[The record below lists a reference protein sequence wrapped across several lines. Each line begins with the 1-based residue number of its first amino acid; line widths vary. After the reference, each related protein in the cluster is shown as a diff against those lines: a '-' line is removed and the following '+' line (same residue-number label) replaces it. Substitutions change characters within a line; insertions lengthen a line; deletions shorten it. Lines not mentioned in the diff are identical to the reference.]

1 MWFLLFEQSKHLNK
15 NQKKRKAEAD
25 LMNKNAA
32 YQDWVKFNKLMEQ
45 ATDEHK
51 ELFVKKAKG
60 ENRGKESFYSVA
72 KTEARLVS
80 ETLQNNVN
88 RQKFLRTTIKYPQD
102 GAGCLSHF
110 VCEGGHEGRQRSNLS
125 G

>member
-45 ATDEHK
+45 ATDEQK
-51 ELFVKKAKG
+51 VSFVKKAKG
-60 ENRGKESFYSVA
+60 ENRGKESFYSLP
-72 KTEARLVS
+72 RLKQG
-80 ETLQNNVN
+80 L
-88 RQKFLRTTIKYPQD
+88 
-102 GAGCLSHF
+102 
-110 VCEGGHEGRQRSNLS
+110 
-125 G
+125 